1 MPIFLLKEKIKEKNK
16 NKIKKKE
23 NRKDRKDKEIKDWIL
38 FVL

>member
-1 MPIFLLKEKIKEKNK
+1 MPIFLLKEKFKETNK

-23 NRKDRKDKEIKDWIL
+23 NRKERKDKEIKDWIL